1 MPIKI
6 DTFPLILI
14 LIAQAILFSGMC
26 VNLAKHKGYSYGNFA
41 LLGFFFGVFGLIY
54 MTALPL
60 RRDTQHPEYTGET
73 EDGTEDEEA
82 ANKEGDSGARE
93 KADGGKEESVS

>member
-6 DTFPLILI
+6 DTFSLILI

-26 VNLAKHKGYSYGNFA
+26 ANLARHKGYSYGNFA

-60 RRDTQHPEYTGET
+60 RRDTQHPEYTGEN
-73 EDGTEDEEA
+73 EDDSTGDEDA
-82 ANKEGDSGARE
+82 ADKKKDSGSRE
-93 KADGGKEESVS
+93 N